1 MGLTALTGSSPVAR
15 IMSARSLH
23 DDAVV
28 VDAHNDLPV
37 LLLMRNRSLGP
48 QGVERYWSEVWVPE
62 ARAGGLNVQVLPIYV
77 APSAAESALRVTL
90 LQLEA
95 LEHEAARTPEVALC
109 RSGAEIDAALADGR
123 IALLPALEGTSGIG
137 VDVELFA
144 VFHRLGVRM
153 VSFTHWSRALLA
165 DGTADEEAGSR
176 LPAAGVQALAEL
188 ERLGILLDVSHLAA
202 PAVDHVLE
210 LATRTVIASHS
221 SCRALC
227 DHHRNLSD
235 EHLRAIAATGG
246 VIGINVLPAFI
257 DRENP
262 TLERVIDHVEHAAE
276 VAGVDHVGLGP
287 DFLREYVDALYP
299 QYDRFLQFEGVDMKA
314 VVPGLAYTRDLPN
327 VTEQLFARGWGEGEV
342 RKVLGENWLRVFR
355 ASLW

>member
-1 MGLTALTGSSPVAR
+1 MD
-15 IMSARSLH
+15 ARSLH

-62 ARAGGLNVQVLPIYV
+62 ARAGGLDVQVLPIYV

-95 LEHEAARTPEVALC
+95 LEREATRTPEVALC

-123 IALLPALEGTSGIG
+123 IALLLALEGTSGIG
-137 VDVELFA
+137 IDVELFA

-176 LPAAGVQALAEL
+176 LPAAGVNALAEL
-188 ERLGILLDVSHLAA
+188 DRLGILLDVSHLAA
-202 PAVDHVLE
+202 PALDHALE
-210 LATRTVIASHS
+210 LATRTLVASHS

-246 VIGINVLPAFI
+246 VIGINVLPAFV
-257 DRENP
+257 DAENP
-262 TLERVIDHVEHAAE
+262 TLERVIDHVEHAAG

-287 DFLREYVDALYP
+287 DFLREYVDAVYP
-299 QYDRFLQFEGVDMKA
+299 QYDRFLQYEGVDMKA
-314 VVPGLAYTRDLPN
+314 VVPGLAYTHDLPN
-327 VTEQLFARGWGEGEV
+327 VTERLLARGWKDGDV

-355 ASLW
+355 ASLS